1 MIRSLGAKLFLANL
15 GALLVVLAAFA
26 YVQGIQ
32 AEAVANQILDDLLMR
47 RAQAMN
53 GAIPGTPGGP
63 PMPPEMMPGGQRQGQ
78 PGPFG
83 EGRRR
88 RGPEGFGGA
97 FRVLNSEGQV
107 VSPPDGMPFDADLAR
122 RSLAGE
128 TVFAT
133 VVTEGQRLR
142 VLSMPRDN
150 PVQGPEVIQVAQ
162 ESSSLTLF
170 GEAQWRAALS
180 LLPVVVLAAAGAAW
194 LLARIVLRPVRVIAE
209 SANEIAAHPDKRAA
223 IPVLAEDE
231 IGRLAQS
238 LNVMTDRLQLAKEQS
253 ETALER
259 QKRFS
264 SDAAHELRT
273 PLAAMTL
280 SADNALHPAAT
291 PTEKQ
296 ESLETFRRLAGNMTR
311 LTEMLLALARLD
323 AQTEPL
329 ALASVDLDEAVLE
342 AVRMA
347 GLASDPR
354 LAVSVEGVATANRD
368 ALIQILRNLI
378 ENAATHTPPDGQ
390 IVISGN
396 CHELKVQDSGVGI
409 APEHLP
415 RVFDRFYRTDESRQ
429 RKTGGYG
436 LGLSIVAA
444 LAQAMDASVRAES
457 RPGVGTTFFVTFAK
471 PAESSQ
477 NPHDRR
483 EE

>member
-15 GALLVVLAAFA
+15 GALLLVLAAFA

-32 AEAVANQILDDLLMR
+32 AESVANQILDDLLLR

-53 GAIPGTPGGP
+53 AAIPGTPGGP
-63 PMPPEMMPGGQRQGQ
+63 PIPPEMMPGDPRQGQ
-78 PGPFG
+78 PRPFG
-83 EGRRR
+83 EGRRH

-97 FRVLNSEGQV
+97 FRVLAKDGTV
-107 VSPPDGMPFDADLAR
+107 VSPPGGMPFDADLAR

-133 VVTEGQRLR
+133 VIVDGQRLR
-142 VLSMPRDN
+142 VLSMPREN
-150 PVQGPEVIQVAQ
+150 PMRGTEVIQVAQ

-180 LLPVVVLAAAGAAW
+180 LLPVVVLASAGAAW
-194 LLARIVLRPVRVIAE
+194 LLARLVLRPVRLIAE
-209 SANEIAAHPDKRAA
+209 SANEIAAHPEKRAA
-223 IPVLAEDE
+223 IPVLTEDE
-231 IGRLAQS
+231 IGRLAKS
-238 LNVMTDRLQLAKEQS
+238 LNVMTNRLQQAKEQTES
-253 ETALER
+253 ALER

-273 PLAAMTL
+273 PLAAMRL
-280 SADNALHPAAT
+280 AADNALHPAAT
-291 PTEKQ
+291 EAEKQ
-296 ESLETFRRLAGNMTR
+296 QSLETVQRLADNMTR

-323 AQTEPL
+323 AQNEPL
-329 ALASVDLDEAVLE
+329 PLTTVDLREAVQE

-354 LAVSVEGVATANRD
+354 LAVSVEGAAIANRD
-368 ALIQILRNLI
+368 ALVQILRNLI
-378 ENAATHTPPDGQ
+378 ENAATHTPTDGK
-390 IVISGN
+390 IFVSG
-396 CHELKVQDSGVGI
+396 HDREVRVQDSGVGI

-429 RKTGGYG
+429 RATGGYG
-436 LGLSIVAA
+436 LGLSIVSA
-444 LAQAMDASVRAES
+444 LAQAMGAHVRVES
-457 RPGVGTTFFVTFAK
+457 QLGDGTTFFVTFAK
-471 PAESSQ
+471 PNDSSQ